1 MARAGLGPAW
11 RCLFANDF
19 DPLKARTY
27 RANWGEDDL
36 RVGDVWDLEAA
47 DLPGHADLAWAS
59 SPCQDFSLAG
69 ARAGLGGGRSSA
81 FFGFWRLV
89 EALDRQG
96 RAALS
101 PSLFDRDAYQAVLRQ
116 QSTNVSALRFDV
128 LWKASKGPTEPLKL
142 AVELRGTGS
151 NGVPR
156 LATLETNVVPGTFRQ
171 WTAIPLA
178 GQAYRDFGQ
187 VLAWHVTL
195 RNGSQVLGEQKS
207 FLW

>member
-1 MARAGLGPAW
+1 MRAFLILLVAFGVAAAAVAADTVSGRVVKVL
-11 RCLFANDF
+11 
-19 DPLKARTY
+19 PL
-27 RANWGEDDL
+27 L
-36 RVGDVWDLEAA
+36 LDLE
-47 DLPGHADLAWAS
+47 
-59 SPCQDFSLAG
+59 
-69 ARAGLGGGRSSA
+69 
-81 FFGFWRLV
+81 
-89 EALDRQG
+89 G

-128 LWKASKGPTEPLKL
+128 LWKASKAPAEPLKL
-142 AVELRGTGS
+142 AVELRGMGT

-156 LATLETNVVPGTFRQ
+156 LATLETNVTPGTLRQ

-187 VLAWHVTL
+187 VLAWRVTL